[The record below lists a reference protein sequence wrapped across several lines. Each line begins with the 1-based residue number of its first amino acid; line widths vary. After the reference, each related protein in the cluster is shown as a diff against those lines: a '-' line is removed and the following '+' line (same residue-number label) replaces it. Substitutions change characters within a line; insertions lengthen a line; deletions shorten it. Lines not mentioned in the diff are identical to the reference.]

1 MLQDHLYF
9 HSVFIIFSIILVFY
23 FTYNINAK
31 KGTTKMK
38 SGLLVKKAEGVWSEE
53 ADKTSLHD
61 LFFFFS
67 SSLFLSGPN
76 RMINSSVH

>member
-1 MLQDHLYF
+1 MP
-9 HSVFIIFSIILVFY
+9 
-23 FTYNINAK
+23 K

-61 LFFFFS
+61 LFFFLQFK
-67 SSLFLSGPN
+67 FIPQ
-76 RMINSSVH
+76 